1 MGLQVSS
8 DLDSEIPEKNIIGRS
23 EKVSWWRCQSTGTTK
38 SVQRFR
44 RLFHD
49 SGSTMDTN
57 HSKIKQP
64 YCSVFKQLD
73 DWMTTKTLNSNVNFP
88 LFHLST
94 GNW

>member
-1 MGLQVSS
+1 
-8 DLDSEIPEKNIIGRS
+8 
-23 EKVSWWRCQSTGTTK
+23 
-38 SVQRFR
+38 
-44 RLFHD
+44 
-49 SGSTMDTN
+49 MDTN

-94 GNW
+94 GN